1 MDNKKITELTEETSP
16 AGADLLPLV
25 DDVSGT
31 PTTKKVTVTNLMSL
45 APQGDLE
52 AANNLSDLNDA
63 ATARTNLGLGTAA
76 TSASTD
82 FSSAFFSTVSETTT
96 ARTLSDSD
104 NGKVI
109 VCSNASSTIVT
120 IPNGLTTGFRCT
132 VVQSSTA
139 TVSVVGSGGA
149 SVVGYDGNTATAG
162 QYAVLNVIP
171 TGANSYV
178 IEGDAGSPPFVN
190 NYSLGLDGIDDHAT
204 LGSTFTSI
212 TGSKSITGWFRF
224 DNTSQ
229 NGVTTTTA
237 NQFGWLFWASNTMY
251 FRTGAGTQTF
261 TIPAV
266 STGTWYHFA
275 ITGDGTTL
283 KCYINGTQQGGD
295 KTDGSWSIGTFF
307 RGTSTAYYFDGDVDE
322 IGLWTGTELS
332 ASDVLA
338 IANTGAGSGSKALD
352 LDAYTGLTHWWRFGD
367 GDTGTTVTDN
377 KGSNDLTLVNG
388 PSFITQVP

>member
-1 MDNKKITELTEETSP
+1 M
-16 AGADLLPLV
+16 
-25 DDVSGT
+25 
-31 PTTKKVTVTNLMSL
+31 
-45 APQGDLE
+45 
-52 AANNLSDLNDA
+52 
-63 ATARTNLGLGTAA
+63 
-76 TSASTD
+76 
-82 FSSAFFSTVSETTT
+82 
-96 ARTLSDSD
+96 
-104 NGKVI
+104 
-109 VCSNASSTIVT
+109 
-120 IPNGLTTGFRCT
+120 
-132 VVQSSTA
+132 
-139 TVSVVGSGGA
+139 GSGGA